1 MSVANSKDAIGA
13 VTTLL
18 VTTLRN
24 TTGVDVDIG
33 RPESAAKATGR
44 RFNLFLFRIG
54 FDNNMHGTTLEEDQ
68 PAPLW
73 AVLHYLIT
81 AFDDQDS
88 DSIKA
93 QQLLGQALS
102 TLHAI
107 NFLDSLLNDL
117 ALVNNPEPLKIE
129 FTENNVDALSKLM
142 HGNEFRL
149 SASFQVS
156 PVMIVPS
163 TPIPPALLPAT
174 TGIEHLPITPSI
186 GPQVNKLLSATL
198 EYGQTITVLGNNI
211 ESAEWILFGPLQ
223 LPITSYNTNQ
233 VSASLPY
240 HPGISAGAYPV
251 SVAHMAKNST
261 KLRVSNAILATLL
274 PTITNLNIH
283 KANGTFVIHGH
294 LLGGPNDNI
303 LVEFY
308 QKANMVFHTDVVG
321 IADQTELDVQIPH
334 HIVLPDGC
342 YQIIVR
348 VNGAQAPHSPLIDW
362 V

>member
-1 MSVANSKDAIGA
+1 MSF
-13 VTTLL
+13 T
-18 VTTLRN
+18 N
-24 TTGVDVDIG
+24 TG
-33 RPESAAKATGR
+33 
-44 RFNLFLFRIG
+44 
-54 FDNNMHGTTLEEDQ
+54 Q
-68 PAPLW
+68 
-73 AVLHYLIT
+73 
-81 AFDDQDS
+81 S

-129 FTENNVDALSKLM
+129 FTENDVDALSKLM

-149 SASFQVS
+149 SASFKVG

-163 TPIPPALLPAT
+163 TPVPPALLPAM

-186 GPQVNKLLSATL
+186 GPQV
-198 EYGQTITVLGNNI
+198 
-211 ESAEWILFGPLQ
+211 
-223 LPITSYNTNQ
+223 
-233 VSASLPY
+233 
-240 HPGISAGAYPV
+240 
-251 SVAHMAKNST
+251 
-261 KLRVSNAILATLL
+261 
-274 PTITNLNIH
+274 
-283 KANGTFVIHGH
+283 HGH

-303 LVEFY
+303 LVEIY
-308 QKANMVFHTDVVG
+308 QQTTMVFHTDVIG
-321 IADQTELDVQIPH
+321 LTDQTELDVQIPH
-334 HIVLPDGC
+334 YIVLPDGC